1 MSMTPEEA
9 RAELRKRF
17 PYSSVSAVK
26 ECWFHSTA
34 EVKERDYYSINWNM
48 RRISSDRKEG
58 VSFEDCFAQLDSENK
73 DINAVIEERG
83 ILFRQFEI

>member
-1 MSMTPEEA
+1 MTVEEA
-9 RAELRKRF
+9 RTDLTKRF
-17 PYSSVSAVK
+17 PGKSVCAVK

-34 EVKERDYYSINWNM
+34 EVKERDYYYINWNM
-48 RRISSDRKEG
+48 QRLYSDRKEG
-58 VSFEDCFAQLDSENK
+58 VSFEDCFTQLDNENK